1 MQSYPTKRST
11 RVYGRSSLSPL
22 FFCNSSLF
30 FYPGGVHVAKSEI
43 PPFQRTIP
51 LYGSRNIWVAWLA
64 RLDFSSFPF
73 PPPPFFGLAFY
84 DPSKKTAR
92 TSTGTSTGNSRVE
105 ISNFPSLNTDIRIVL
120 NWSLIYVRGNFF
132 SVFCKILENLF
143 YDSRQFNGLK
153 LVINILKKMNEF
165 YCWINIIYMPI

>member
-22 FFCNSSLF
+22 FFCNSPLF
-30 FYPGGVHVAKSEI
+30 FYPGGVHVAKSEM

-84 DPSKKTAR
+84 DPSKKTATHIYGDVNGEFACR
-92 TSTGTSTGNSRVE
+92 DFQFPFVKYGYPNRFKLE
-105 ISNFPSLNTDIRIVL
+105 SNLCTRKFLL
-120 NWSLIYVRGNFF
+120 CFLQNFRKSF
-132 SVFCKILENLF
+132 LRFATV
-143 YDSRQFNGLK
+143 
-153 LVINILKKMNEF
+153 
-165 YCWINIIYMPI
+165 

>member
-1 MQSYPTKRST
+1 MQSYPTKRRST

-22 FFCNSSLF
+22 FFCNSPLF
-30 FYPGGVHVAKSEI
+30 FYPGRVHVAKSEM

-92 TSTGTSTGNSRVE
+92 TSTMSTGNSRVE
-105 ISNFPSLNTDIRIVL
+105 ISNFPWFVKYGYPNRFKLESNLCTRKFL
-120 NWSLIYVRGNFF
+120 LCFLQNFRKSF
-132 SVFCKILENLF
+132 LRFTTI
-143 YDSRQFNGLK
+143 
-153 LVINILKKMNEF
+153 
-165 YCWINIIYMPI
+165 